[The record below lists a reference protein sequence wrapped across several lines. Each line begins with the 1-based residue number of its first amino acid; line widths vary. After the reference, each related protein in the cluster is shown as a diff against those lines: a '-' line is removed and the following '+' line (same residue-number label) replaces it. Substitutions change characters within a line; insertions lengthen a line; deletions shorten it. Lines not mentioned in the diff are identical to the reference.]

1 MKLFGEIENYV
12 IYIDIE
18 AGCIIVDVYGEDHSK
33 GVLVTREMSSNN
45 VIKISEQL
53 RDWIGLGPALQFLDE
68 RGVPKDHNLRY
79 LGRGWD
85 WKNAV

>member
-1 MKLFGEIENYV
+1 MKLFGEIEEYV
-12 IYIDIE
+12 VYIDIE
-18 AGCIIVDVYGEDHSK
+18 AGCMIVDIYGEDHSK

-53 RDWIGLGPALQFLDE
+53 RDWIGFGHALQFLNE
-68 RGVPKDHNLRY
+68 QGVPADHNLRY

-85 WKNAV
+85 WKGK